1 VCCGKPS
8 VAPLGPWEYLLASKR
23 ALRAVPLDEIYRH
36 AADAYPDECCGFVRL
51 SGEVHRAVNQQDAL
65 HAENPALWP
74 HSAREAYSLS
84 PDDLYLFGMSFFSD
98 DPAIVIYHSHPDI
111 GAYFS
116 DKDIAGSLHD
126 GRPTYDVDHLVIDVR
141 RRRPRG
147 AKLYRFVNS
156 RYRCVWSE
164 VIGMRSRP
172 EIRSQK
178 A

>member
-1 VCCGKPS
+1 MGS
-8 VAPLGPWEYLLASKR
+8 WEGLLASER
-23 ALRAVPLDEIYRH
+23 ALRAVLLQEIYRH
-36 AADAYPDECCGFVRL
+36 AAQAYPDECCGFVRL

-65 HAENPALWP
+65 RAQDPARWP

-98 DPAIVIYHSHPDI
+98 DPAIVVYHSHPDV

-116 DKDIAGSLHD
+116 DKDIADALHD

-141 RRRPRG
+141 RGRPQG

-156 RYRCVWSE
+156 QYCCVWSE
-164 VIGMRSRP
+164 VIAMRSRP
-172 EIRSQK
+172 EIRFQK
-178 A
+178 T